1 MRDKEYYVK
10 QMTEVK
16 GMKIQPIDSITMV
29 SLAALLADYHDH
41 LTTHP
46 ECTIDEFY
54 DFKRLKLLGQKSDTE
69 EWKSLI
75 ENDPKYQTMMATQS
89 PE

>member
-16 GMKIQPIDSITMV
+16 SLKLQAIDSITLV

-41 LTTHP
+41 LVTHP
-46 ECTIDEFY
+46 TCTIDEFY
-54 DFKRLKLLGQKSDTE
+54 DFKRLKLATQKMDTD
-69 EWKSLI
+69 EWKDIL
-75 ENDPKYQTMMATQS
+75 ENDPKYQSLMQAQ
-89 PE
+89 EQK